1 MQGLRSNDQVNLS
14 GLTGRQLKKQIRD
27 LLDSD
32 IDIREI
38 FGAAARI
45 PARTAVNPLF
55 ACFYN
60 RSQRV
65 KWRAV
70 ALMGFIVSGL
80 AEHEM
85 ESARVIMRRLMWN
98 LNDESGGIGWG
109 SPEAMGEIMARSN
122 KVADEYGAIL
132 GSYVRRDQNFLEHE
146 GLQRGSIWGVG
157 RLAAIRPAL
166 LQDTAEDL
174 RLFLASPDPY
184 HRGYSAWA
192 LGNLG
197 DAKAVPE
204 IERLIDDY
212 SPIEMF
218 IGLEFAATEVAHLAK
233 AALTKIS
240 NREKPC

>member
-1 MQGLRSNDQVNLS
+1 MMASEAALGEILEEMS
-14 GLTGRQLKKQIRD
+14 QIPPRV
-27 LLDSD
+27 
-32 IDIREI
+32 
-38 FGAAARI
+38 
-45 PARTAVNPLF
+45 AVNPLF
-55 ACFYN
+55 ACFYD

-70 ALMGFIVSGL
+70 AVMGVIVSGL

-109 SPEAMGEIMARSN
+109 SPEAMGEIMARNN
-122 KVADEYGAIL
+122 KIADEYGAIL
-132 GSYVRRDQNFLEHE
+132 GSYVRRDRNFLEHE

-197 DAKAVPE
+197 DANAVPE
-204 IERLIDDY
+204 IERLIDDH

-218 IGLEFAATEVAHLAK
+218 LDLEFAATDVAHLAK

>member
-1 MQGLRSNDQVNLS
+1 MMASEAALAEILEEMS
-14 GLTGRQLKKQIRD
+14 QIPPRV
-27 LLDSD
+27 
-32 IDIREI
+32 
-38 FGAAARI
+38 
-45 PARTAVNPLF
+45 AVNPLF
-55 ACFYN
+55 ACFYDL
-60 RSQRV
+60 SQRV

-70 ALMGFIVSGL
+70 AMMGFIVSGI

-109 SPEAMGEIMARSN
+109 SPEAMGEIMARNN
-122 KVADEYGAIL
+122 KIADEYGAIL

-204 IERLIDDY
+204 IERLIEDQ

-218 IGLEFAATEVAHLAK
+218 IDLEFAATDVAHLAK

>member
-1 MQGLRSNDQVNLS
+1 MLASDTAVEEILEEIS
-14 GLTGRQLKKQIRD
+14 QIPPRM
-27 LLDSD
+27 
-32 IDIREI
+32 
-38 FGAAARI
+38 
-45 PARTAVNPLF
+45 AVNPLF
-55 ACFYN
+55 ACFYD

-70 ALMGFIVSGL
+70 AVMGVIVSGM
-80 AEHEM
+80 AEYEM

-109 SPEAMGEIMARSN
+109 SPEAMGEIMARN
-122 KVADEYGAIL
+122 DKIADEYGGIL

-174 RLFLASPDPY
+174 RIFLASPDPY

-197 DAKAVPE
+197 DAKAVPD
-204 IERLIDDY
+204 IERLIDDH

-218 IGLEFAATEVAHLAK
+218 IDLEFATTDVAHLAK
-233 AALTKIS
+233 AALTEIS
-240 NREKPC
+240 NRERPC